1 MPYVASSATDLL
13 ARVAGAIH
21 IADGRLVIDDL
32 AHLRADA
39 IRDIAWTAAFSAD
52 EGAAAAAQWLAWE
65 ASQAT
70 GARSASIHELYA
82 ARARGETAG
91 FTVPAINIRAQT
103 FDMAR
108 IVFETAAAAEAG
120 AVILELARSEQT
132 YTFQRPIDYA
142 TACLAGAVAAGWQG
156 PVFLQG
162 DHYQFNAKKYATD
175 PESMTEEIRRGCRLA
190 IEAGYRNIDI
200 DSSTLVDLAFPT
212 EEEQQHANYVR
223 TAELTALI
231 RSLETDGVTIS
242 VGGEI
247 GEVGKSNS
255 TEGELRAYLDGL
267 KRELERIAPGAIG
280 ISKVSVQTGT
290 SHGGVVLPDGSVAKV
305 AVDFDV
311 HRRLGAVARAEYG
324 LAGTVQH
331 GASTLPDEM
340 FHTFRQVEAAEIHLA
355 TGFQNALYE
364 HPAFPAELHAKIEG
378 WCFENA
384 LDERK
389 PDMTDQQFVYT
400 TRKKAIGPFK
410 RELWD
415 LATKDFILAAQAAKI
430 GFLFRELGVVGS
442 RAVVDR
448 YVHPVELHR
457 PAPAAV
463 LAAAAALTA
472 R

>member
-1 MPYVASSATDLL
+1 MPYVATSAADLL
-13 ARVAGAIH
+13 ARLRGTLHVEG
-21 IADGRLVIDDL
+21 DRVVIDDL
-32 AHLRADA
+32 ARLRGDA
-39 IRDIAWTAAFSAD
+39 IRDIAWTAAFGSD
-52 EGAAAAAQWLAWE
+52 TGAVAVAQWLAWE
-65 ASQAT
+65 AAQET
-70 GARSASIHELYA
+70 GARSASIQDLYL
-82 ARARGETAG
+82 ARASGEVSG

-108 IVFETAAAAEAG
+108 VVFETAAAADVG

-132 YTFQRPIDYA
+132 YTYQRPIDYA

-162 DHYQFNAKKYATD
+162 DHYQFNAKKYAAD
-175 PESMTEEIRRGCRLA
+175 PESMTEEIRRACRLA
-190 IEAGYRNIDI
+190 IDAGYRNIDI
-200 DSSTLVDLAFPT
+200 DSSTLVDLSFPT

-231 RSLETDGVTIS
+231 RSLEADGVTVS

-267 KRELERIAPGAIG
+267 RRELERLAPGAIG

-311 HRRLGAVARAEYG
+311 HRRLGAVARDEYG

-340 FHTFRQVEAAEIHLA
+340 FHTFREAETAEIHLA
-355 TGFQNALYE
+355 TGFQNALFE
-364 HPAFPAELHAKIEG
+364 HPAFPAEFHAKIES
-378 WCFENA
+378 WCFANA

-389 PDMTDQQFVYT
+389 VDQTDQQFVYT
-400 TRKKAIGPFK
+400 SRKKAIGPFK

-415 LATKDFILAAQAAKI
+415 LATKEEILATQGGKI
-430 GFLFRELGVVGS
+430 GFLFSELGVVGS
-442 RAVVDR
+442 RSMVDR
-448 YVHPVELHR
+448 YVRPVELHR
-457 PAPAAV
+457 PAPPAV
-463 LAAAAALTA
+463 AEAAAGAT